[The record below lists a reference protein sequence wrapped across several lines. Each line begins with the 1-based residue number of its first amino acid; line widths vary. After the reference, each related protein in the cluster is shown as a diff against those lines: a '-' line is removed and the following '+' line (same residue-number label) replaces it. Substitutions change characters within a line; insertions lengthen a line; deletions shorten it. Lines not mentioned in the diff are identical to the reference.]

1 MTVRQQGET
10 FLSSMALQQLYYT
23 CLLYSKH
30 EEGMQ
35 NNCLISAF

>member
-10 FLSSMALQQLYYT
+10 FFSSMALQQLYSM
-23 CLLYSKH
+23 CLLYGKH

-35 NNCLISAF
+35 NCLISAF